1 MANPPA
7 ITVQIP
13 TRQIKRALAVA
24 NFSERFAAIKKTPK
38 LKGREEIWTSVGQRI
53 GRDTEVLLLEFG
65 VFKGNSMRFW
75 ISQFANPNSQFHGFD
90 SFAGLPEDWVG
101 KMVKGAF
108 DTQGQ
113 VPDIDDS
120 RVSFHV
126 GWIQNTLPTFV
137 RDHAEAL
144 KSFKNVIVHVDVDL
158 YSAALF
164 VLATLWHSLDTF
176 YLVFDEFA
184 IDENLALADFSSAFP
199 IKCEF
204 YSHVLSQYGMPSQV
218 FCKVDRI
225 PYTPD

>member
-13 TRQIKRALAVA
+13 TRQIKRALAAA
-24 NFSERFAAIKKTPK
+24 NISEKFSAIKKTPK
-38 LKGREEIWTSVGQRI
+38 FSGREEIWSNVAQKI
-53 GRDTEVLLLEFG
+53 GKEDEVLLLEFG
-65 VFKGNSMRFW
+65 VYKGNSMKFW
-75 ISQFANPNSQFHGFD
+75 ISQFANPKSEFHGFD

-113 VPDIDDS
+113 VPDIDDP

-137 RDHAEAL
+137 REHAETI
-144 KSFKNVIVHVDVDL
+144 SSSKNVLVHIDVDL

-164 VLATLWHSLDTF
+164 VLATLWHCLDTF

-199 IKCEF
+199 IKYEF
-204 YSHVLSQYGMPSQV
+204 YSHVMSQYGMPSQV
-218 FCKVDRI
+218 FCKVERI
-225 PYTPD
+225 PYAPD